1 MNAIGKPLFPKKH
14 RTSDEM
20 SLQITSMADIF
31 TILLV
36 FLLKSFSTSSV
47 DLSPSAGITLPN
59 AGGES
64 THYEA
69 LKIEIGPTGVVL
81 ENALTLTLKDYTW
94 ASGEL
99 ETNGTLRTLNTALE
113 KARKRQ
119 LLIAEKNTS
128 VKVDSKV
135 LVVADQKTPYATLKA
150 VLASLA
156 VNGFT
161 DFKLAVVKADS

>member
-1 MNAIGKPLFPKKH
+1 MKGVGAPLFPKKH
-14 RTSDEM
+14 RPSDEM

-47 DLSPSAGITLPN
+47 DLTPSAGITLPTG
-59 AGGES
+59 AGEA

-69 LKIEIGPTGVVL
+69 LKVEIGPTGVVL
-81 ENALTLTLKDYTW
+81 ENAPAVALKDFAW

-99 ETNGTLRTLNTALE
+99 ETNGSLRALNAALE

-119 LLIAEKNTS
+119 LLIAEKNSS
-128 VKVDSKV
+128 VKIDSKV
-135 LVVADQKTPYATLKA
+135 LIVADQKTPYSTIKA